1 MVYKSHHCLQK
12 HLLVLPLT
20 AARMPSLES
29 TGYIVISW
37 TLRLPSRYRAI
48 FSSMEP
54 VCSFKSLP
62 TSPEAKAPTK
72 QTRPPMK
79 GMMPN
84 PEADEGLFDGGTALV
99 GLALAEVAEAS
110 STLFTSWR
118 WSVASRRFSPI
129 QSICCANPNHSSTAM

>member
-54 VCSFKSLP
+54 LCSFKPSP
-62 TSPEAKAPTK
+62 TSQKVNTATTP
-72 QTRPPMK
+72 TRPPMK

-129 QSICCANPNHSSTAM
+129 QSICCANPTQRSAAM